1 MSEIVQYLFNYLE
14 HLNAPINPRSRN
26 VIPLADDKI
35 AANIDS
41 FFDDVRGQGIDLKLN
56 DAFRTNG
63 LQARNTGN
71 SYGGVGYNSSLHEA
85 GFAFDVNWNDLS
97 QAERTTVLN
106 VAAAH
111 HFQWGGSFQPYDPV
125 HFYVTPQG
133 PRSTVIKAAQDEFW
147 GP

>member
-1 MSEIVQYLFNYLE
+1 L
-14 HLNAPINPRSRN
+14 
-26 VIPLADDKI
+26 
-35 AANIDS
+35 

-63 LQARNTGN
+63 LQTRNTGN
-71 SYGGVGYNSSLHEA
+71 SYGGVGYNSSLHES

-106 VAAAH
+106 VAAIH
-111 HFQWGGSFQPYDPV
+111 HFQWGGSFQPLDPV

-133 PRSTVIKAAQDEFW
+133 PRRTVVKAAQDEFW